1 MGSIL
6 DEEIWGLDIA
16 GRTIAEWDRLW
27 RPVPDWRTANTPEL
41 QRGRGIVRFS
51 LGGEVMAIVR
61 ASDNK
66 RGFVKKFS
74 DYVRPSPSSRDH
86 YIGALIYENRRD
98 LTADIIVTGECKD
111 MERVNMALKQAMKQL
126 YQPVWSASA
135 RP

>member
-1 MGSIL
+1 MGSVEIL
-6 DEEIWGLDIA
+6 GREVG
-16 GRTIAEWDRLW
+16 GRTVAEWDKLW
-27 RPVPDWRTANTPEL
+27 TPVPGWRTANTPEL
-41 QRGRGIVRFS
+41 QKGRGIVRFRQS
-51 LGGEVMAIVR
+51 GKVMAIVR

-86 YIGALIYENRRD
+86 HIGALIYENRHD
-98 LTADIIVTGECKD
+98 LTADIIVTGECQD
-111 MERVNMALKQAMKQL
+111 MERVNMALKQAMKEL